1 MPVKDWN
8 RPFTISANTTVN
20 DRNYKQRDAE
30 QSALMHGPVP
40 SPDRKGG
47 KMEFDFSLLRGKIR
61 EKGMTQAQLAKD
73 IGISATALNLKLNN
87 KSDFT
92 LRETFA
98 IAKRLGIEDCDPFFY
113 AVRLP

>member
-1 MPVKDWN
+1 
-8 RPFTISANTTVN
+8 
-20 DRNYKQRDAE
+20 
-30 QSALMHGPVP
+30 MHGPVP